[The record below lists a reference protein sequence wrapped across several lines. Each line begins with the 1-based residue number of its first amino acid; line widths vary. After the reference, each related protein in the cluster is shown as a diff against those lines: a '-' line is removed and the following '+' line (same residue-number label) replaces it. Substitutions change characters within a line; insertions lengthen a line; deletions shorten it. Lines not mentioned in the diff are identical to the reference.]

1 MILLVI
7 LLESVTNLCFPQRS
21 LGDVALEQGS
31 KWLRLMLQISEV
43 YPPTLIQGISLHTRE
58 EEHSPCR
65 ATVISR
71 PACEQPANP
80 NCVTLQK
87 GEPTRFRGSLR

>member
-31 KWLRLMLQISEV
+31 KWLTFMLQISEV
-43 YPPTLIQGISLHTRE
+43 YPPTLTHGIFASQRRGALSLQS
-58 EEHSPCR
+58 HSDF
-65 ATVISR
+65 T
-71 PACEQPANP
+71 AC
-80 NCVTLQK
+80 L
-87 GEPTRFRGSLR
+87 